1 MATFRKPLGLPWL
14 PDALYTV
21 VKFKIITSDFH
32 VNILKYRI
40 FVGKVVVNPNF
51 RGWGIQGLPD

>member
-1 MATFRKPLGLPWL
+1 MLDEG
-14 PDALYTV
+14 YTV
-21 VKFKIITSDFH
+21 VKCKIITPDFH